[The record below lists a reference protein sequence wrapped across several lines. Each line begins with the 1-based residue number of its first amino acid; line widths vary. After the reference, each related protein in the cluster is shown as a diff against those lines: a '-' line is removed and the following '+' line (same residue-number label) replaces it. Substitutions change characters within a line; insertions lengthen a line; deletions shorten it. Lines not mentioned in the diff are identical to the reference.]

1 MRILVVDDIVTLQSG
16 VARATETDGHEVTG
30 VMRPAHLKDLLA
42 NDSDY
47 QLAFVDIDYGANSS
61 ESGLAALE
69 TLEKYDIPSVIYCAD
84 AEVNRLLYIL
94 AAFEFFPQTCTFL
107 SKHAG
112 DLEVHRVVTAIA
124 QGNRPH
130 DKAAQ
135 RYRPPR
141 NGMSFLRQLIT
152 RSSDLALWRALS
164 THSTLSLVA
173 QAANVSP
180 RTVSSFIADRQQ
192 VIANLHHEM
201 LDLPI
206 APPTPEGGRQANL
219 LEVCRFARPHEKFF
233 RDNDV
238 ERLVR
243 LAWDPVPRRS
253 AGARAGDAHRRKR
266 T

>member
-16 VARATETDGHEVTG
+16 VARAVETDGHEVVG
-30 VMRPAHLKDLLA
+30 VMKPADLKNLLVS
-42 NDSDY
+42 DPDY
-47 QLAFVDIDYGANSS
+47 QLAFVDVDYGNIAS

-69 TLEKYDIPSVIYCAD
+69 TLAKYEIPSVVYCAD
-84 AEVNRLLYIL
+84 AEVNRLLHIL

-112 DLEVHRVVTAIA
+112 DVEVNRVAAAIA
-124 QGNRPH
+124 RGDRPH

-141 NGMSFLRQLIT
+141 NGTSFLRQLIT
-152 RSSDLALWRALS
+152 RSSDLPLWHALA
-164 THSTLSLVA
+164 THSTLSLIA
-173 QAANVSP
+173 KAASVSTK
-180 RTVSSFIADRQQ
+180 TVSNFIADRQQ
-192 VIANLHHEM
+192 VIAALHHEM

-206 APPTPEGGRQANL
+206 APPTAPGKRQANL
-219 LEVCRFARPHEKFF
+219 LEVCRFARPYEKFF
-233 RDNDV
+233 RDKDV

-243 LAWDPVPRRS
+243 VTWDPAPRRS

-266 T
+266 A